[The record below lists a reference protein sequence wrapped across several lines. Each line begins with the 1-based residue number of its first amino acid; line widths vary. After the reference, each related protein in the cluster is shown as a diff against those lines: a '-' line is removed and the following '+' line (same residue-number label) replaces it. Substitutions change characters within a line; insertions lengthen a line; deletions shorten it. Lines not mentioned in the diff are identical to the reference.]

1 MTLTWVVIGISM
13 LLVALAGIAT
23 AWQILLRKDL
33 SAALQRCRAQ
43 RQHLQTLVARQEV
56 EIRELSAGLRAERT
70 HVEQLQR
77 RLKLLCSMP
86 DLYPHPT
93 SG

>member
-1 MTLTWVVIGISM
+1 M
-13 LLVALAGIAT
+13 LLVVLAGIVT
-23 AWQILLRKDL
+23 SWQILLRRDVY
-33 SAALQRCRAQ
+33 AALQRCSAR
-43 RQHLQTLVARQEV
+43 RHRLKTLLARQEV
-56 EIRELSAGLRAERT
+56 EIQELRAGLRAERA

-77 RLKLLCSMP
+77 RLKLLCSTP